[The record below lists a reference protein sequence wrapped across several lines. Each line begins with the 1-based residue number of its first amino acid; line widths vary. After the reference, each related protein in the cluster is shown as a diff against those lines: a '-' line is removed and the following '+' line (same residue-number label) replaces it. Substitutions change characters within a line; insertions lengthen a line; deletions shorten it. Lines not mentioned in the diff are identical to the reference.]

1 MTEFFSD
8 IIRQLS
14 SPLEPRATGVE
25 PRLTELPGV
34 KAVLFDIYGTLLISG
49 TGDVGVHSD
58 SQPTQALSDAMAAV
72 DLPALPDPEAGV
84 AMLHEVIL
92 RHQEQHRLEDIVYP
106 EVNIS
111 MVWQDVLNL
120 FCEAGWIDVVLT
132 RQQRERFAVEYEC
145 RVNPVWPM
153 PGMMDTVNA
162 LRESEHSLGT
172 ISNAQ
177 FFTPLLFPALCGQS
191 LEDLGFHAGLQ
202 YFSYRYLRAKPGE
215 FLYSQ
220 AVDTLRTMGI
230 EPEQT
235 LYIGND
241 MLKDILPASRT
252 GFKTAL
258 FAGDAR
264 SLRMRENDEPVRG
277 LQPDLVVTELTQ
289 LLPVLRVG

>member
-1 MTEFFSD
+1 MTENFSD
-8 IIRQLS
+8 IITHLS
-14 SPLEPRATGVE
+14 SPLEPRATGVA
-25 PRLTELPGV
+25 PRLSDLTDIH
-34 KAVLFDIYGTLLISG
+34 AVLVDIYGTLLISG
-49 TGDVGVHSD
+49 SGDVGVHSD
-58 SQPTQALSDAMAAV
+58 SQPSQALSDAMAAV
-72 DLPALPDPEAGV
+72 ELPALPDPDAGV
-84 AMLHEVIL
+84 AMLHEVI
-92 RHQEQHRLEDIVYP
+92 RVHQEQHRLEDIVYP
-106 EVNIS
+106 EVDIS
-111 MVWQDVLNL
+111 MVWQDVLNR
-120 FCEAGWIDVVLT
+120 FCDEGWIDVVLT

-153 PGMMDTVNA
+153 PGMEETIQS
-162 LRESEHSLGT
+162 LRESGRFLGT

-191 LEDLGFHAGLQ
+191 LEELGFHAGLQ

-220 AVDTLRTMGI
+220 AADTLRTMGI

-235 LYIGND
+235 LYVGND

-264 SLRMRENDEPVRG
+264 SFRMRENDDRVSEV
-277 LQPDLVVTELTQ
+277 QPDLVVTGLTQ
-289 LLPVLRVG
+289 LLPPLGVG